1 MDSGWLLKLRTLS
14 EKKLEKYKLILTRPA
29 RLHDPP
35 LTLLSLFQ
43 PMFLYLSY
51 HAPHPSTPVSAHI
64 CVLALPCPTLF
75 YPCFRPCLCTCPTTP
90 HTLLP
95 LFQPIFVYLPYLAP
109 LSSIPVSAHV
119 FVLALPCP
127 TVFCPCFSPCL
138 CTCPTLPHSL
148 LPLFQ
153 PMFVYLPYHAP
164 HSSTP
169 VSDHVC
175 VLVLPRPTLFYPC
188 FSSYLCTCPTLPHS
202 LLSLFQPM
210 FVYLPYLAPQSF
222 APVSAHVCVLALPC
236 PTLFYPCFSPCLCTC
251 PTMPHTLLPL
261 FQPMFVYLPYH
272 APHSSTPVS
281 AHVGVLALPCPTLFY
296 PCFSPCLCTCP
307 TMPHTLLP
315 LFQPMFLYLP
325 YLAPQSFAPVSAHV
339 CVLALPC
346 PTLFY
351 PCFSP
356 YLCTCPT
363 LPHSLLSLFQPMFL
377 YLPYHAPHSST
388 PVSAHVC
395 VLALPCP
402 TVFYPCFSPCLCTCP
417 TTPHTIHSRR
427 QTSMKNHM
435 RTYKTRNDAHTLVR
449 CYQVVFRQLSFV
461 KQMLSPLFDFKQ
473 AFECEI

>member
-1 MDSGWLLKLRTLS
+1 M
-14 EKKLEKYKLILTRPA
+14 EKYKLILTRPA

-43 PMFLYLSY
+43 PMFLYLPY
-51 HAPHPSTPVSAHI
+51 HAPHSSTAVSAHV

-75 YPCFRPCLCTCPTTP
+75 YPCF
-90 HTLLP
+90 
-95 LFQPIFVYLPYLAP
+95 
-109 LSSIPVSAHV
+109 
-119 FVLALPCP
+119 
-127 TVFCPCFSPCL
+127 SPCL
-138 CTCPTLPHSL
+138 CACPTMPHTL

-164 HSSTP
+164 HSST
-169 VSDHVC
+169 
-175 VLVLPRPTLFYPC
+175 
-188 FSSYLCTCPTLPHS
+188 
-202 LLSLFQPM
+202 
-210 FVYLPYLAPQSF
+210 
-222 APVSAHVCVLALPC
+222 PVSAHVCVLALPC

-261 FQPMFVYLPYH
+261 FQPMFVYLPYL
-272 APHSSTPVS
+272 APLSSTPVS
-281 AHVGVLALPCPTLFY
+281 AHVFVFALPCPTLFY

-307 TMPHTLLP
+307 TMP
-315 LFQPMFLYLP
+315 
-325 YLAPQSFAPVSAHV
+325 
-339 CVLALPC
+339 

-351 PCFSP
+351 RCFRPC
-356 YLCTCPT
+356 LCTCPT

-377 YLPYHAPHSST
+377 YLPYHAPHSSTPVSAHVCVLALPCPTLFYPCFSPCLCTCPTLPHSLLPLFQPMFVYLPYHAPHSSTPVSAHVCVLALPCPTLFYPCFSPCLCTCPTLPHSLLPLFQPMFVYLPYHAPQSST